1 MERDAIVGHGM
12 SLFTRESLM
21 KRGDGETFLVCNGCG
36 TIPISNESEEFYVCP
51 LCDGPLTYS
60 GKTVNTL
67 ELIPPNKRSLATF
80 SKVEMPYVVKLLE
93 QEMST
98 YMNISMRFITNK
110 NLAHL
115 PRPDLQ
121 TLSDPLLAEFKDIAL
136 PDLEQ
141 EDINAPPEKR
151 KDISDEDVKEEDLA
165 GMPPLL
171 RTVVREGEGEGE
183 VPLVGSEDEQLEVA
197 MLNAARNAAAAV
209 AANRGE
215 EARRLGAV
223 TEAGVEQALQQSR
236 PQATVVVP
244 SGLGRPLNTIGE
256 VNETGFNSEPFD
268 LGGRPAPLPQGPYSE
283 APPEVQIVQRVP
295 LLPAGTTVLGSAGPG
310 GRPTLVV
317 DTSNSAM
324 SSQGLPPLELPSAA
338 RPVNLSNQGS
348 AANRNRTRRMAR
360 PNNGP
365 GVFNQLQQQSG
376 PPSSSAKVTVQKLG

>member
-1 MERDAIVGHGM
+1 
-12 SLFTRESLM
+12 M